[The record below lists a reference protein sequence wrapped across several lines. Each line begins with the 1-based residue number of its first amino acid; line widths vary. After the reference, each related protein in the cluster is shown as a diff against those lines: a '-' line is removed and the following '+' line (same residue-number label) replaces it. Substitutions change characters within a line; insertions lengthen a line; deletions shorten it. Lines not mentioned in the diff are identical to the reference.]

1 MAKPVIMPA
10 LGMAQETGTLLRW
23 LKREGDTV
31 SAGEPLL
38 EIETDKATAEIEA
51 PVSGTLR
58 QIQAAEGEIIPV
70 GQEIAIIL
78 QPADSVG
85 EEAAPKKE
93 IGPAASSVAEKA
105 DKSGIATG
113 TVPLAHSRLPA
124 AEATASKQIASPKAR
139 RMAKERGLELAK
151 IKGSGTGGAI
161 VARDLEARVS
171 PPDKVE
177 ITEENNG
184 QASSPPSSSPA
195 RADLMPSA
203 DEKVQKASE
212 TRSRETLPMS
222 RNWRVMADRLS
233 KGWTATP
240 HFYLR
245 REVKVSEFT
254 RWREEINSRTTTKVT
269 VTDMLVRFVAS
280 SLSRHAH
287 LNASWTN
294 GAIELN
300 ETVNIGIA
308 VGTSDGL
315 VVPVIHN
322 ASRLSFTETAQRRA
336 ELVKRARDGKLT
348 IEDLSDGTFTISNLG
363 MYGIDNFDPIVNPP
377 QAAILAVGRVIEKVT
392 LIDEKAVAQP
402 VLHLTLACDH
412 RVVDGVRGAE
422 FLQSLVELIEDP
434 IRILLY
440 A

>member
-1 MAKPVIMPA
+1 VAKSVIMPA

-23 LKREGDTV
+23 LKREGEAV
-31 SAGEPLL
+31 SVGEPLL

-58 QIQAAEGEIIPV
+58 QIQAAEGDIIPV

-78 QPADSVG
+78 QPGDSV
-85 EEAAPKKE
+85 EDQIAPDKA
-93 IGPAASSVAEKA
+93 IGSTRPLEPDKLGMATATVA
-105 DKSGIATG
+105 
-113 TVPLAHSRLPA
+113 PAHSRMTA
-124 AEATASKQIASPKAR
+124 AETTATKQLASPKAR
-139 RMAKERGLELAK
+139 RIAKQQGLELAK
-151 IKGSGTGGAI
+151 IQGSGIGGAI
-161 VARDLEARVS
+161 LARDLDAAIS
-171 PPDKVE
+171 PPDQVE
-177 ITEENNG
+177 VIEGKTD
-184 QASSPPSSSPA
+184 APPSPAPAQLSP
-195 RADLMPSA
+195 S
-203 DEKVQKASE
+203 EEQVGQKTGG

-245 REVKVSEFT
+245 REVKFSEFT
-254 RWREEINSRTTTKVT
+254 RWREEINSRTTKKVT

-280 SLSRHAH
+280 SLSRHPH

-300 ETVNIGIA
+300 EAVNIGIA
-308 VGTSDGL
+308 VGTTDGL
-315 VVPVIHN
+315 VVPVVHN
-322 ASRLSFTETAQRRA
+322 AASLSFTETAERRTQ
-336 ELVKRARDGKLT
+336 LVQRARDGKLT
-348 IEDLSDGTFTISNLG
+348 FEDLSDGTFTISNLG

-392 LIDEKAVAQP
+392 VIEEKATTQP
-402 VLHLTLACDH
+402 VLNLTLACDH

-434 IRILLY
+434 IRILLC

>member
-1 MAKPVIMPA
+1 VAKSVIMPA

-23 LKREGDTV
+23 LKREGDAV

-58 QIQAAEGEIIPV
+58 QIQAAEGDTIPV

-78 QPADSVG
+78 QPGDAVEDQT
-85 EEAAPKKE
+85 APDKA
-93 IGPAASSVAEKA
+93 IGSTRPLEPDKLGMATETVA
-105 DKSGIATG
+105 
-113 TVPLAHSRLPA
+113 PAHSRMIA
-124 AEATASKQIASPKAR
+124 AETAGTKQLASPKAR
-139 RMAKERGLELAK
+139 RIAKQQGLELAK

-161 VARDLEARVS
+161 LARDLDAAIS
-171 PPDKVE
+171 PPDQVE
-177 ITEENNG
+177 AIEGKTD
-184 QASSPPSSSPA
+184 APPSQPSSPA
-195 RADLMPSA
+195 PAQLSPSEEQA
-203 DEKVQKASE
+203 GQKTGA

-280 SLSRHAH
+280 SLSRHPH

-300 ETVNIGIA
+300 EGVNIGIA
-308 VGTSDGL
+308 VGTADGL
-315 VVPVIHN
+315 VVPVVHD
-322 ASRLSFTETAQRRA
+322 AVRLSFTETAERRTQ
-336 ELVKRARDGKLT
+336 LVQRARDGKLT
-348 IEDLSDGTFTISNLG
+348 FEDLSDGTFTISNLG

-377 QAAILAVGRVIEKVT
+377 QAAILAVGRVIEKVAV
-392 LIDEKAVAQP
+392 IGEKATAQP
-402 VLHLTLACDH
+402 VLNLTLACDH

>member
-1 MAKPVIMPA
+1 VAKSVIMPA

-23 LKREGDTV
+23 LKREGDAV

-58 QIQAAEGEIIPV
+58 QIQAAEGDTIPV

-78 QPADSVG
+78 QPGDAVEDQT
-85 EEAAPKKE
+85 APDKA
-93 IGPAASSVAEKA
+93 IGSTRPLEPDKLGMATETVA
-105 DKSGIATG
+105 
-113 TVPLAHSRLPA
+113 PAHSRMIA
-124 AEATASKQIASPKAR
+124 AETAGTKQLASPKAR
-139 RMAKERGLELAK
+139 RIAKQQGLELAK

-161 VARDLEARVS
+161 LARDLDAAIS
-171 PPDKVE
+171 PPDQVE
-177 ITEENNG
+177 AIEGKTD
-184 QASSPPSSSPA
+184 APPSQPSSPA
-195 RADLMPSA
+195 PAQLSPSEEQA
-203 DEKVQKASE
+203 GQKTGG

-280 SLSRHAH
+280 SLSRHPH

-300 ETVNIGIA
+300 EAVNIGIA
-308 VGTSDGL
+308 VGTADGL
-315 VVPVIHN
+315 VVPVVHD
-322 ASRLSFTETAQRRA
+322 AARLSFTETAERRTQ
-336 ELVKRARDGKLT
+336 LVQRARDGKLT
-348 IEDLSDGTFTISNLG
+348 FEDLSDGTFTISNLG

-377 QAAILAVGRVIEKVT
+377 QAAILAVGRVIEKVAV
-392 LIDEKAVAQP
+392 IEEKATAQP
-402 VLHLTLACDH
+402 VLNLTLACDH

>member
-1 MAKPVIMPA
+1 MAKSVIMPA

-23 LKREGDTV
+23 LKREGDAV

-58 QIQAAEGEIIPV
+58 KIQAAEGDTIPV

-78 QPADSVG
+78 QPGDSVKDQT
-85 EEAAPKKE
+85 APDKA
-93 IGPAASSVAEKA
+93 IGSTRPLEPEKLGMATETVAPAHTRM
-105 DKSGIATG
+105 I
-113 TVPLAHSRLPA
+113 A
-124 AEATASKQIASPKAR
+124 AETAGTKQLASPKAR
-139 RMAKERGLELAK
+139 RIAKQQGLELAK

-161 VARDLEARVS
+161 LARDLDAATS
-171 PPDKVE
+171 PPDQVE
-177 ITEENNG
+177 AIEGKTD
-184 QASSPPSSSPA
+184 APPSQPSSPA
-195 RADLMPSA
+195 PAQLSPSEEQA
-203 DEKVQKASE
+203 GQKTGG

-280 SLSRHAH
+280 SLSRYPH

-300 ETVNIGIA
+300 EAVNIGIA
-308 VGTSDGL
+308 VGTADGL
-315 VVPVIHN
+315 VVPVVHD
-322 ASRLSFTETAQRRA
+322 AARLSFTETAERRTQ
-336 ELVKRARDGKLT
+336 LVQRARDGKLT
-348 IEDLSDGTFTISNLG
+348 FEDLSDGTFTISNLG

-377 QAAILAVGRVIEKVT
+377 QAAILAVGRVIEKVAV
-392 LIDEKAVAQP
+392 IEEKATAQP
-402 VLHLTLACDH
+402 VLNLTLACDH

>member
-1 MAKPVIMPA
+1 MAKSVIMPA

-23 LKREGDTV
+23 LKREGDAV

-58 QIQAAEGEIIPV
+58 QIQAAEGDIIPV

-78 QPADSVG
+78 QSGDSLEDQTAPAKVIGSTRPLEPDKLGMATETV
-85 EEAAPKKE
+85 AP
-93 IGPAASSVAEKA
+93 
-105 DKSGIATG
+105 
-113 TVPLAHSRLPA
+113 AHSRMTA
-124 AEATASKQIASPKAR
+124 AETAATKQLASPKAR
-139 RMAKERGLELAK
+139 RIAKQQGLELAK

-161 VARDLEARVS
+161 LARDLDVA
-171 PPDKVE
+171 
-177 ITEENNG
+177 I
-184 QASSPPSSSPA
+184 SSPDQVEVIEGRTDGPPSPA
-195 RADLMPSA
+195 PAQLSPS
-203 DEKVQKASE
+203 EEQGGQKTGG

-254 RWREEINSRTTTKVT
+254 RWREEINSRATTKVT

-280 SLSRHAH
+280 SLSRHPH

-300 ETVNIGIA
+300 EAVNIGIA
-308 VGTSDGL
+308 VGTADGL
-315 VVPVIHN
+315 VVPVVHN
-322 ASRLSFTETAQRRA
+322 AARLSFTETAACRTQ
-336 ELVKRARDGKLT
+336 LVQRARDGKLT
-348 IEDLSDGTFTISNLG
+348 FEDLSDGTFTISNLG

-377 QAAILAVGRVIEKVT
+377 QAAILAVGRVIEKVA
-392 LIDEKAVAQP
+392 IVEEKATAQP
-402 VLHLTLACDH
+402 VLNLTLACDH

-434 IRILLY
+434 TRILLY

>member
-1 MAKPVIMPA
+1 VAKSVIMPA

-23 LKREGDTV
+23 LKREGDAV
-31 SAGEPLL
+31 SVGEPLL
-38 EIETDKATAEIEA
+38 EIETDKATAQIEA

-58 QIQAAEGEIIPV
+58 QIQAAEGDIIPV

-78 QPADSVG
+78 QPGDSG
-85 EEAAPKKE
+85 EDQTAPDKA
-93 IGPAASSVAEKA
+93 IGSTRPLEPDKLGMATETVA
-105 DKSGIATG
+105 
-113 TVPLAHSRLPA
+113 LAHSRMTA
-124 AEATASKQIASPKAR
+124 AETAVTKQLASPKAR
-139 RMAKERGLELAK
+139 RIAKQQGLELAQ
-151 IKGSGTGGAI
+151 IKGSGIGGAI
-161 VARDLEARVS
+161 LARDLDAAIS
-171 PPDKVE
+171 PPDQVE
-177 ITEENNG
+177 VIEGKTD
-184 QASSPPSSSPA
+184 APPSPPPSSAAAQLSPSE
-195 RADLMPSA
+195 DQGG
-203 DEKVQKASE
+203 QKTGG

-222 RNWRVMADRLS
+222 HNWRVMADRLS
-233 KGWTATP
+233 KGWTAIP

-280 SLSRHAH
+280 SLSRHPH

-308 VGTSDGL
+308 VGTADGL
-315 VVPVIHN
+315 VVPVVHN
-322 ASRLSFTETAQRRA
+322 AARLSFTETAERRTQ
-336 ELVKRARDGKLT
+336 LVQRARDGKLT
-348 IEDLSDGTFTISNLG
+348 FEDLSDGTFTISNLG

-377 QAAILAVGRVIEKVT
+377 QAAILAVGRVIEKVA
-392 LIDEKAVAQP
+392 LIEEKATAQR
-402 VLHLTLACDH
+402 VLNLTLACDH